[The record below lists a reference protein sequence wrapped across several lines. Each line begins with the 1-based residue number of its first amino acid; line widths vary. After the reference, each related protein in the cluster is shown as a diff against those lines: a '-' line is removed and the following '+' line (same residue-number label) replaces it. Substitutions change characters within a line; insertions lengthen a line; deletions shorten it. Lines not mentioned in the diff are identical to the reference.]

1 MYEVEFLILSDHNT
15 VKGSLDIAKKIKS
28 KGLSIVCP
36 PAAEYKTELGDI
48 ILVGL
53 PYDLKSPKFED
64 LVKISQNNNCKL
76 LFPHPY
82 HDHTKIEY
90 LASKVDFIEVFNSRC
105 SLLEN
110 EKAEKLAK
118 LTRKNTY
125 ASPDAH
131 TISEYKNCIISYKTE
146 DNSCWIKILDQ
157 NWHYCTKDKTTFCH
171 IYVSSF
177 IKSLKKK
184 SIMVF
189 IKSLI
194 KICIF
199 CTFFKKFR

>member
-1 MYEVEFLILSDHNT
+1 VKFLILSDHNT
-15 VKGSLDIAKKIKS
+15 VKGSLDVAKKIKS

-36 PAAEYKTELGDI
+36 PAAEYKTQFGDI

-53 PYDLKSPKFED
+53 PYDLENPKFED
-64 LVKISQNNNCKL
+64 LVRISQNDNCRL

-90 LASKVDFIEVFNSRC
+90 LANKVDFIEVFNSRC

-110 EKAEKLAK
+110 ERAEELAK
-118 LTRKNTY
+118 STKKNTY

-131 TISEYKNCIISYKTE
+131 TISEYKNCIISYNID
-146 DNSCWIKILDQ
+146 DNSCWRKILNQD
-157 NWHYCTKDKTTFCH
+157 WHYCTKNKTTFCNLY
-171 IYVSSF
+171 ISSF
-177 IKSLKKK
+177 IKSLKNK
-184 SIMVF
+184 SIIVL

-199 CTFFKKFR
+199 CTLLKKIK